1 LQVTITTLITAAR
14 LNDVDPQA
22 WLADVRARIDAIP
35 QNRLPELLP
44 WTWQPRDTHSC
55 QAA

>member
-1 LQVTITTLITAAR
+1 MNQTLCSLGIAPTFKR
-14 LNDVDPQA
+14 LPC
-22 WLADVRARIDAIP
+22 WLADVLAHIAAIP

-44 WTWQPRDTHSC
+44 WNWQPHTAQSR